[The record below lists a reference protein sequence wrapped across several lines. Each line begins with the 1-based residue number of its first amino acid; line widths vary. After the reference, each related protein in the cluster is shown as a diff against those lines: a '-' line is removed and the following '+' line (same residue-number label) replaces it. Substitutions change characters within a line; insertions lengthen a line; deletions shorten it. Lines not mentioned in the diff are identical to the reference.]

1 MSLIRTERRLAAV
14 LAADMVGFS
23 RLMER
28 DEDDTLRRQRD
39 HRADLIDPTIAA
51 CNGRIVKTTGDGLL
65 VEFPSVLDATRCAV
79 RIQEEMPRRE
89 AGEADDARIQ
99 YRIGINLGDIVIEGD
114 DIFGDGVNIAS
125 RLETLCEPGAVCISD
140 VVYQSISGRFEHVFE
155 DLGQQSVKNIARPI
169 QAWQWAPD
177 APLAATDTEEEGGLE
192 QDIRFCLSADGTQIA
207 YATVGKGPPLV
218 KAPNWMNHLEY
229 DWESPVWRHV
239 LKAFASDHTLVR
251 FDQRGNGLSDWD
263 VENITFDSM
272 VEDMHAVVEAAGL
285 DRFPLFG
292 VSQGCSYSIAYA
304 LKYPERVSK
313 LLLYGGFAQGPR
325 QINSPEAVQQADLH
339 LQMIKQGW
347 GQNNQAF
354 RQFFTSNFMPGATK
368 EQMDWFNELQ
378 FKTTSPENAARLREM
393 TQNINVADML
403 SRVEI
408 PTLVIHC
415 RDDAVAPFN
424 WGRRMAAGIPGARF
438 VGLDGQNHL
447 ILEDEPAWPRFL
459 KEIRAFL
466 AE

>member
-14 LAADMVGFS
+14 MAADMVGFS

-28 DEDDTLRRQRD
+28 DEDDTLRRQRG
-39 HRADLIDPTIAA
+39 HRAELIDPTIAA

-79 RIQEEMPRRE
+79 KIQEEMPGRE
-89 AGEADDARIQ
+89 ADVAEDARIE
-99 YRIGINLGDIVIEGD
+99 YRIGINLGDVVIEGD
-114 DIFGDGVNIAS
+114 DIFGDGVNIAA
-125 RLETLCEPGAVCISD
+125 RLETLCEAGGVCVSD
-140 VVYQSISGRFEHVFE
+140 VVHQSIAGRFEHVFE
-155 DLGQQSVKNIARPI
+155 DLGEQAVKNIARPI
-169 QAWQWAPD
+169 QAWQWRPD
-177 APLAATDTEEEGGLE
+177 APAQTSDDRDAGGLE

-207 YATVGKGPPLV
+207 YATVGNGPPLV

-239 LKAFASDHTLVR
+239 LKEFASSHTLVR
-251 FDQRGNGLSDWD
+251 FDQCGNGLSDWE

-304 LKYPERVSK
+304 LKYQERVSK
-313 LLLYGGFAQGPR
+313 LSLYGGFAQGPR
-325 QINSPEAVQQADLH
+325 QINSLEAVQQADLH

-403 SRVEI
+403 SRVEV

-447 ILEDEPAWPRFL
+447 ILEDEPAWPRFQ